1 MARFIL
7 AFKKLLNLLKLTA
20 PSQEEIS
27 TLANDESIAYAEE
40 KTDGTVTLNA
50 VTNDGEVIE
59 LATGKVI
66 EM

>member
-20 PSQEEIS
+20 PSQKEITS
-27 TLANDESIAYAEE
+27 LADNESIAFAEE
-40 KTDGTVTLNA
+40 KDDGTVALNA
-50 VTNDGEVIE
+50 ITNDGEVIE

>member
-27 TLANDESIAYAEE
+27 ALANDESIAYAEE
-40 KTDGTVTLNA
+40 KDDGSVTLNA